1 MNFKWSGIAF
11 ISAVILFYQ
20 TAGLAQERFRVYPY
34 LQNPTPHGITIRW
47 FSETGN
53 PGELWYRK
61 AGSEQS
67 FSLWSE
73 PLQAE
78 SLDYSDWEDT
88 TFFGGSAPPS
98 PFLHRIRLEGLEP
111 GALYSYRVVQ
121 EGDTF
126 SAGFRSAPVS
136 RESIRFIVYADSETE
151 PESTGN
157 FTLWIDPSDGTWR
170 TYLVDQT
177 TGYRQNLE
185 VIRSREPDLVLI
197 AGDLTQHGGE
207 QRDWDEFW
215 SHNAGRDGATSLA
228 GNVPLLAAL
237 GNHEYYEG
245 NMLDGYRQP
254 GSERAVNRYLTYFEV
269 PSNLSPN
276 PAQEGR
282 YYSMAYGPATFIVLD
297 LCNNAPNGSEEDTN
311 FYLLGEGEAGG
322 GNAPGFH
329 AGSEQYNWLIEELEA
344 AQVRSLFTFVVFHH
358 VPYSVGPHGF
368 PAGEG
373 DQLDNQ
379 SGVPVRALTPLFLEY
394 GVDALFCGHDEIL
407 ERSVVEGVERHPDG
421 TTAPHSLHVYD
432 LGIGG
437 DGLRGPVDG
446 AENPYQQFLAH
457 THVPEVWSDSI
468 LAEGGKHYG
477 HLEVE
482 ILETV
487 PFTWEAVMTPAYAF
501 PVYNREESAYT
512 GYERR
517 VYPDQVVLTRT
528 LPDTTVRVAEH
539 PAASFILVNHPNPFT
554 DHTLIE
560 WHLPEGSPSHL
571 NITDVAG
578 SLVRRLEP
586 GPAAGKM
593 GSIWWDGTNDRGIRV
608 PPGIYYC
615 TAILPAGKGV
625 SRGLLRVR

>member
-1 MNFKWSGIAF
+1 MNIHRCAF
-11 ISAVILFYQ
+11 ALLMAGILFCPSESP
-20 TAGLAQERFRVYPY
+20 AQGSFRVYPY
-34 LQNPTPHGITIRW
+34 IQNPAPRGITIRW
-47 FSETGN
+47 FSETAN
-53 PGELWYRK
+53 PGELEYRNT
-61 AGSEQS
+61 ASGHASA
-67 FSLWSE
+67 LLSE
-73 PLQAE
+73 PLPAPH
-78 SLDYSDWEDT
+78 LDYSDWEDT
-88 TFFGGSAPPS
+88 TFFGGSAPAI

-111 GALYSYRVVQ
+111 GALYSYRVIQ

-126 SAGFRSAPVS
+126 SAGFRTAPMS
-136 RESIRFIVYADSETE
+136 REPIRFIVYADAETE

-157 FTLWIDPSDGTWR
+157 YTRWADPADGSSR
-170 TYLVDQT
+170 NYLVDQT

-185 VIRSREPDLVLI
+185 VIRSREPRLVI
-197 AGDLTQHGGE
+197 VAGDLTQHGGE

-215 SHNAGRDGATSLA
+215 MHNADREGATSLA

-269 PSNLSPN
+269 PSNHSTD
-276 PAQEGR
+276 PAREGR
-282 YYSMAYGPATFIVLD
+282 YYSMAYGPVTFIVLD

-311 FYLLGEGEAGG
+311 FFLLGEGEEGG

-407 ERSVVEGVERHPDG
+407 ERSVVQGVERHPDG

-437 DGLRGPVDG
+437 DGLRGPAEGV
-446 AENPYQQFLAH
+446 ENPFQQFLAH
-457 THVPEVWSDSI
+457 THVPEVWTDSI
-468 LAEGGKHYG
+468 LVEGGKHYG

-482 ILETV
+482 ILETA
-487 PFTWEAVMTPAYAF
+487 PFTWEAVMTPAYVF
-501 PVYNREESAYT
+501 PLYSGEESGYS

-539 PAASFILVNHPNPFT
+539 PAASSILVNHPNPFT

-571 NITDVAG
+571 IITDVAG
-578 SLVRRLEP
+578 SHVRRLEP
-586 GPAAGKM
+586 GPAAGRM